1 MDHGNDIQEYPRPAL
16 TVDCVVFGVDLEERD
31 LRVLLI
37 QRDHPPFKHKW
48 ALPGGY
54 VHLEE
59 SLEEAA
65 RRELAEETNVTDVYL
80 EQLAVF
86 GDVDRDP
93 RGRIVTVAY
102 SALVTLRDY
111 DLRGATDARDAA
123 WFSVDEVEQLAFDH
137 DRILALAC
145 ARLRQQV
152 LQEPIAFALLP
163 AAFTLT
169 QLQRLYEIILGTT
182 LDKRNFRKKVV
193 SLGLLE
199 RLNAVER
206 HVAHRAAWLY
216 RFDQREYQRKK
227 KRGFRFAL

>member
-1 MDHGNDIQEYPRPAL
+1 MDYGNDLHEYPRPAL

-65 RRELAEETNVTDVYL
+65 RRELAEETNVADVYL
-80 EQLAVF
+80 EELAVF

-102 SALVTLRDY
+102 YGLVTLREY
-111 DLRGATDARDAA
+111 DVRGATDARDAA

-137 DRILALAC
+137 DRILALAW

-169 QLQRLYEIILGTT
+169 QLQRLYEIILGTP
-182 LDKRNFRKKVV
+182 LDKRNFRKKVL

-199 RLNAVER
+199 RLKAVER